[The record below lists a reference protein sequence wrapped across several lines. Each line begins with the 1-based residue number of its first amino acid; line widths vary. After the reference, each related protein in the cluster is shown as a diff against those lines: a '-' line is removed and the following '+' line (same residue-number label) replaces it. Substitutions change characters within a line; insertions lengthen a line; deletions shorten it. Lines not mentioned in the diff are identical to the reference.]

1 MGTEK
6 KELNDN
12 VNHPAHYCKGGIE
25 CIDSI
30 KASMTD
36 ECFKYDFVTWCV
48 PLPFYMRCG
57 NNIIDKKNCWKLWR
71 VFHTGKWHCAYG
83 DAEYY

>member
-12 VNHPAHYCKGGIE
+12 VNHPAHYCKGSIE

-36 ECFKYDFVTWCV
+36 ECFKGFLKGNVMKYVYRYESKV
-48 PLPFYMRCG
+48 NPLEDLKKARWYL
-57 NNIIDKKNCWKLWR
+57 DKLI
-71 VFHTGKWHCAYG
+71 
-83 DAEYY
+83 AEVGAGAK